1 MPAGW
6 QTERDTSSDDTEF
19 KPVPFTALPATGSTS
34 ASTFMNS
41 ILLPLHLRPRYK
53 LALAAQSAA
62 GALRASRPCAS
73 PAGAAN
79 SANSCA
85 RSPSSHRRP
94 QGRRIPRVGH
104 RAMVPAAAAPDHS
117 VSAVPFSVEVRRR
130 RTLQQGGPSTATGA
144 QRAARPLD
152 FLRRRHPPPHTPAA
166 DSPFLH
172 DAGCPDARD
181 SLHNQR
187 G

>member
-6 QTERDTSSDDTEF
+6 QTERDPSSDDTEF
-19 KPVPFTALPATGSTS
+19 KPVPFTALPATSSTS

-79 SANSCA
+79 FLRTLARARHHHTDVPKVEEFRAWVTEQWYPRQQLPIIPCLPYQSLSGYEGEGQGSNRGGRRQLQA
-85 RSPSSHRRP
+85 RSEPPAPS
-94 QGRRIPRVGH
+94 I
-104 RAMVPAAAAPDHS
+104 
-117 VSAVPFSVEVRRR
+117 F
-130 RTLQQGGPSTATGA
+130 STAAT
-144 QRAARPLD
+144 
-152 FLRRRHPPPHTPAA
+152 HTHTHQLLTRLLA
-166 DSPFLH
+166 
-172 DAGCPDARD
+172 
-181 SLHNQR
+181 
-187 G
+187 